1 MKSINRRETPRIDVK
16 LKCHVTSPRVWS
28 NGFVGVTENIS
39 RSGLLLLWNGKQS
52 GNSRLPRVGDLI
64 TMDIELP
71 VHHDFPT
78 KCIHCQ
84 GTVVR
89 VSVTENQAPHVAL
102 SVNYM
107 KFRDYGGPAAAVQD
121 IEAELGSWTR

>member
-16 LKCHVTSPRVWS
+16 LNCRVSSPRVWS

-39 RSGLLLLWNGKQS
+39 RSGLLLLWNGKQPE
-52 GNSRLPRVGDLI
+52 SRLPRVGDLI

-71 VHHDFPT
+71 ANHDFPS

-89 VSVTENQAPHVAL
+89 VSVSETEAPRVAL

-107 KFRDYGGPAAAVQD
+107 KFRDYGRHVAKVRD
-121 IEAELGSWTR
+121 IEAELGSWTT

>member
-1 MKSINRRETPRIDVK
+1 MKSINRRDTPRIDVK
-16 LKCHVTSPRVWS
+16 LKCRVSSPRVWS
-28 NGFVGVTENIS
+28 EGFVGVTENIS

-52 GNSRLPRVGDLI
+52 GSRLPRVGDLI

-71 VHHDFPT
+71 AHHDFPS

-84 GTVVR
+84 GMVVR

-102 SVNYM
+102 NVNYM
-107 KFRDYGGPAAAVQD
+107 KFRDYGRQVTNVQE
-121 IEAELGSWTR
+121 IEAELGSWTT

>member
-28 NGFVGVTENIS
+28 NGFIGVTENIS
-39 RSGLLLLWNGKQS
+39 RGGLLLLWNGS
-52 GNSRLPRVGDLI
+52 ESESRLPRVGDLI

-89 VSVTENQAPHVAL
+89 VSSTENETPRVAL

-107 KFRDYGGPAAAVQD
+107 KFRDYGRQGTKLAE
-121 IEAELGSWTR
+121 IEAELGSWT

>member
-16 LKCHVTSPRVWS
+16 LNCHVSSPRVWS

-52 GNSRLPRVGDLI
+52 GSRLPRVGDLI

-89 VSVTENQAPHVAL
+89 VSVAEKQAARVAL
-102 SVNYM
+102 NVNYM
-107 KFRDYGGPAAAVQD
+107 KFKDYGGCGTNLQD
-121 IEAELGSWTR
+121 IEAELENWTT

>member
-1 MKSINRRETPRIDVK
+1 MRSINRRETPRIDVK
-16 LKCHVTSPRVWS
+16 LKCHVSSPRVWS

-39 RSGLLLLWNGKQS
+39 RSGLLLLWNGKQV
-52 GNSRLPRVGDLI
+52 GSRLPRVGDLI
-64 TMDIELP
+64 SMDIELP

-89 VSVTENQAPHVAL
+89 VSASENEAPRVAL

-107 KFRDYGGPAAAVQD
+107 KFRDYGRRAGKVRD
-121 IEAELGSWTR
+121 IEAELGSLTS

>member
-16 LKCHVTSPRVWS
+16 LKCHVSSPRVWS
-28 NGFVGVTENIS
+28 QGFVGTTENIS
-39 RSGLLLLWNGKQS
+39 RTGLLILWNGKDS
-52 GNSRLPRVGDLI
+52 GSRMPRVGDLI

-71 VHHDFPT
+71 AHHDFPT

-89 VSVTENQAPHVAL
+89 VSTSENEAPRVAL
-102 SVNYM
+102 NVNYM
-107 KFRDYGGPAAAVQD
+107 KFRDYGRRVAKVRGV
-121 IEAELGSWTR
+121 EAQLETWTS

>member
-1 MKSINRRETPRIDVK
+1 M
-16 LKCHVTSPRVWS
+16 
-28 NGFVGVTENIS
+28 
-39 RSGLLLLWNGKQS
+39 LWNGKQS
-52 GNSRLPRVGDLI
+52 GSRLPRVGDLI

-71 VHHDFPT
+71 AHHDFPS

-89 VSVTENQAPHVAL
+89 VSQTETEDPRVAL

-107 KFRDYGGPAAAVQD
+107 KFRDYGRRVANVRD
-121 IEAELGSWTR
+121 IETEIGSLTS

>member
-16 LKCHVTSPRVWS
+16 LSCHVSSPRVWS

-39 RSGLLLLWNGKQS
+39 RSGLLLLWNGEQA
-52 GNSRLPRVGDLI
+52 GSRLPRVGDLI

-89 VSVTENQAPHVAL
+89 VSISDKQVPKVAL
-102 SVNYM
+102 NVNYM
-107 KFRDYGGPAAAVQD
+107 KFKDYGGRGANLQN
-121 IEAELGSWTR
+121 IEAELENWTT

>member
-1 MKSINRRETPRIDVK
+1 MKSINRRETPRIDVR
-16 LKCHVTSPRVWS
+16 LKCHVSSPRVWS
-28 NGFVGVTENIS
+28 NGFVGITENIS
-39 RSGLLLLWNGKQS
+39 RSGLLLLWNGKEN
-52 GNSRLPRVGDLI
+52 GSRLPRVGDLI

-71 VHHDFPT
+71 AHHDFPS

-89 VSVTENQAPHVAL
+89 VSMSENEATRVAL

-107 KFRDYGGPAAAVQD
+107 KFRDYARRVAD
-121 IEAELGSWTR
+121 LKEIEAELGSFTT

>member
-1 MKSINRRETPRIDVK
+1 MRSINRRETPRIDVK
-16 LKCHVTSPRVWS
+16 LKCHVNSPRVWS

-39 RSGLLLLWNGKQS
+39 RNGLLLVWNGS
-52 GNSRLPRVGDLI
+52 EAGTRMPRVGDLI
-64 TMDIELP
+64 SMDIELP
-71 VHHDFPT
+71 AHHDFPS

-89 VSVTENQAPHVAL
+89 VSVNGDEAPRVAL

-107 KFRDYGGPAAAVQD
+107 KFRDYGRRVAKVRD
-121 IEAELGSWTR
+121 IEAQLGNWST

>member
-16 LKCHVTSPRVWS
+16 LKCHVSSPRVWA

-39 RSGLLLLWNGKQS
+39 RSGLLLLWNGRQA
-52 GNSRLPRVGDLI
+52 GSRLPRVGDLI
-64 TMDIELP
+64 TIDIELP

-89 VSVTENQAPHVAL
+89 VSVTDNEAPRVAL

-107 KFRDYGGPAAAVQD
+107 KFRDYGRQVAQ
-121 IEAELGSWTR
+121 IKNMEAELESWSS

>member
-16 LKCHVTSPRVWS
+16 LKCHVTSPGVWS

-39 RSGLLLLWNGKQS
+39 RSGLLLLWAAQQNG
-52 GNSRLPRVGDLI
+52 SRLPRVGDLI

-71 VHHDFPT
+71 SNHDFPS

-89 VSVTENQAPHVAL
+89 VSTTDNETPRVAL
-102 SVNYM
+102 TVNYM
-107 KFRDYGGPAAAVQD
+107 KFRDYGRRVSKAR
-121 IEAELGSWTR
+121 IEAEIGNWSL

>member
-39 RSGLLLLWNGKQS
+39 RSGLLLQWAGQQNG
-52 GNSRLPRVGDLI
+52 SRLPRVGDLI

-71 VHHDFPT
+71 SNHDFPS

-89 VSVTENQAPHVAL
+89 VSATENEAPRVAL
-102 SVNYM
+102 TVNYM
-107 KFRDYGGPAAAVQD
+107 KFRDYGRRVPKAQV
-121 IEAELGSWTR
+121 EAEIGNWSL

>member
-16 LKCHVTSPRVWS
+16 LNCHVSSPRVWS
-28 NGFVGVTENIS
+28 NGFAAVTENIS
-39 RSGLLLLWNGKQS
+39 RCGLLLLWNGTIAE
-52 GNSRLPRVGDLI
+52 SRLPRVGDLI

-71 VHHDFPT
+71 ANHDFPT

-89 VSVTENQAPHVAL
+89 VSSNETAEPRVAL

-107 KFRDYGGPAAAVQD
+107 KFKDYGRRVTNVRD
-121 IEAELGSWTR
+121 IETQLGSLTT

>member
-1 MKSINRRETPRIDVK
+1 MKSINRRETPRIDVR
-16 LKCHVTSPRVWS
+16 LKCRVSSPRVWS

-39 RSGLLLLWNGKQS
+39 RSGLLVLWNGKQS
-52 GNSRLPRVGDLI
+52 GSRLPRVGDLI

-89 VSVTENQAPHVAL
+89 VSVTENEAPLVAL

-107 KFRDYGGPAAAVQD
+107 KFRDYGGPVANVQD
-121 IEAELGSWTR
+121 IEAELGSWTT

>member
-16 LKCHVTSPRVWS
+16 LNCHVSSPRVWS
-28 NGFVGVTENIS
+28 DGFVGVTENIS
-39 RSGLLLLWNGKQS
+39 RSGLSLLWNGKPS

-89 VSVTENQAPHVAL
+89 VSVTENQAPRVAL

-107 KFRDYGGPAAAVQD
+107 KFRDYGGPVAAVQD
-121 IEAELGSWTR
+121 IEAELGSWTS

>member
-39 RSGLLLLWNGKQS
+39 RSGLLLLWAAQQNGE
-52 GNSRLPRVGDLI
+52 RLPRVGDLI
-64 TMDIELP
+64 TMEIELP
-71 VHHDFPT
+71 ANHDFPS

-89 VSVTENQAPHVAL
+89 VSVLENEPPRVAL
-102 SVNYM
+102 TVNYM
-107 KFRDYGGPAAAVQD
+107 KFRDYATRVSKAPD
-121 IEAELGSWTR
+121 LEAGIGNWGT

>member
-39 RSGLLLLWNGKQS
+39 RSGLLLLWAAQQNGE
-52 GNSRLPRVGDLI
+52 RLPRVGDLI
-64 TMDIELP
+64 TMEIELP
-71 VHHDFPT
+71 ANHDFPS

-89 VSVTENQAPHVAL
+89 VSVLENEPPRVAL
-102 SVNYM
+102 TVNYM
-107 KFRDYGGPAAAVQD
+107 KFRDYGRRVSKAPGL
-121 IEAELGSWTR
+121 EAEVGNWST

>member
-1 MKSINRRETPRIDVK
+1 MKSINRRETPRIDVR
-16 LKCHVTSPRVWS
+16 LNCRVSSPRVWS
-28 NGFVGVTENIS
+28 NGFVGVTQNIS
-39 RSGLLLLWNGKQS
+39 RSGLLVLWNGKES
-52 GNSRLPRVGDLI
+52 GSRLPRVGDLI

-89 VSVTENQAPHVAL
+89 VSVTENEAPLVAL
-102 SVNYM
+102 NVNYM
-107 KFRDYGGPAAAVQD
+107 KFRDYGRSVGNVQD
-121 IEAELGSWTR
+121 IEAELGSWTT

>member
-16 LKCHVTSPRVWS
+16 LNCRVSSPRVWS

-39 RSGLLLLWNGKQS
+39 RSGLLLLWNEKEHDG
-52 GNSRLPRVGDLI
+52 RLPRVGDLI

-89 VSVTENQAPHVAL
+89 VSAMESQTRVAL

-107 KFRDYGGPAAAVQD
+107 KFREYGRGGSKAHNIPAEV
-121 IEAELGSWTR
+121 ETWTI

>member
-16 LKCHVTSPRVWS
+16 LKCHVSSPRVWS

-39 RSGLLLLWNGKQS
+39 RSGLLLLWNGKQN
-52 GNSRLPRVGDLI
+52 GSRLPRVGDLI

-89 VSVTENQAPHVAL
+89 VSGRSEERRVGKECRSRWSP
-102 SVNYM
+102 Y
-107 KFRDYGGPAAAVQD
+107 
-121 IEAELGSWTR
+121 

>member
-16 LKCHVTSPRVWS
+16 LNCRVSSPRVWS

-39 RSGLLLLWNGKQS
+39 RSGLLLLWNGKQPE
-52 GNSRLPRVGDLI
+52 SRLPRVGDLI

-71 VHHDFPT
+71 AHHDFPS

-89 VSVTENQAPHVAL
+89 VSACENEAPRVAL

-107 KFRDYGGPAAAVQD
+107 KFRDYGQRVAKARG
-121 IEAELGSWTR
+121 IEAEIESWTT

>member
-1 MKSINRRETPRIDVK
+1 MRSINRRETPRIDVK
-16 LKCHVTSPRVWS
+16 LKCHVSSPRVWS

-39 RSGLLLLWNGKQS
+39 RTGLLLIWNGKQV
-52 GNSRLPRVGDLI
+52 GSRLPRVGDLI
-64 TMDIELP
+64 SMDIELP

-89 VSVTENQAPHVAL
+89 VSVTGDEEPRVAL

-107 KFRDYGGPAAAVQD
+107 KFRDYGRRVAKVQGV
-121 IEAELGSWTR
+121 EAELESWTT

>member
-1 MKSINRRETPRIDVK
+1 MKSINRRETPRIDVR
-16 LKCHVTSPRVWS
+16 LKCRVSSPRVWS
-28 NGFVGVTENIS
+28 EGFVGVTENIS
-39 RSGLLLLWNGKQS
+39 RSGLLLLWNGKEC
-52 GNSRLPRVGDLI
+52 GSRLPRVGDLI

-89 VSVTENQAPHVAL
+89 VSMSENEAPRVAL

-107 KFRDYGGPAAAVQD
+107 KFRDYGRQVAQVQD
-121 IEAELGSWTR
+121 IGAELGSWTT

>member
-16 LKCHVTSPRVWS
+16 LKCHVSSPRAWS

-39 RSGLLLLWNGKQS
+39 RSGLLLLWDSRQVG
-52 GNSRLPRVGDLI
+52 SRLPRVGDLI
-64 TMDIELP
+64 SMDIELP

-84 GTVVR
+84 GAVVR
-89 VSVTENQAPHVAL
+89 VSVTENEEPRVAL

-107 KFRDYGGPAAAVQD
+107 KFRDYGGRVAKVLD
-121 IEAELGSWTR
+121 VEAELGSWTT

>member
-16 LKCHVTSPRVWS
+16 LKCHVSSPRVWS

-39 RSGLLLLWNGKQS
+39 RSGLLLLWNGLQN
-52 GNSRLPRVGDLI
+52 GSRLPRVGDLI

-89 VSVTENQAPHVAL
+89 VSVTENQAPRVAL

-107 KFRDYGGPAAAVQD
+107 KFRDYGRDVTKVQD
-121 IEAELGSWTR
+121 LEAELGSWTT

>member
-39 RSGLLLLWNGKQS
+39 RSGLLLLWAAQQNGE
-52 GNSRLPRVGDLI
+52 RLPRVGDLI
-64 TMDIELP
+64 TMEIELP
-71 VHHDFPT
+71 ANHDFPS

-89 VSVTENQAPHVAL
+89 VSVLENEPPRVAL
-102 SVNYM
+102 TVNYM
-107 KFRDYGGPAAAVQD
+107 KFRDYGRRVSKAPGL
-121 IEAELGSWTR
+121 EAEVGNWGT